1 MFLFSATATVFT
13 TLLAALAG
21 LTLRVM
27 TAILLALGAGGGVS
41 PEPGRS
47 AAKVLVQVTTSGFV
61 PVWPQAQPVPPLPA
75 GTNRM
80 LAGKLSVT
88 VTRVP
93 RGNLAVPTFE
103 TVTANEQLLLP
114 EVHGALT
121 DSV

>member
-1 MFLFSATATVFT
+1 MFFFPATRTVLT

-27 TAILLALGAGGGVS
+27 RAILLALGAGGGVS

-47 AAKVLVQVTTSGFV
+47 AAKVLVQVPTSGFV

-80 LAGKLSVT
+80 LAGNESVT
-88 VTRVP
+88 VTMVP
-93 RGNLAVPTFE
+93 LGNLAVPTVA
-103 TVTANEQLLLP
+103 TGT
-114 EVHGALT
+114 T
-121 DSV
+121 K